1 MEIIRK
7 GASKMTDVL
16 TNFENIMVDYSNNI
30 DNTEEKTTRLEF
42 FLIVWKIK
50 KMTKT
55 GFARKIIKENI
66 VRDKYVN
73 QGRPTIKGTRITPN
87 DIGRI
92 IENGTNVTIE
102 KIREEFPSIDN
113 EEQILAGLFV
123 FMRDRLSWKEVLF
136 NK

>member
-1 MEIIRK
+1 
-7 GASKMTDVL
+7 MTDVL